1 MARPRF
7 ETSRDIANE
16 ERFIERIS
24 NLKDEKP
31 KKLPP
36 QYSLDYLM
44 LNNYNRPMR
53 FMELKQRNN
62 KHDQYDT
69 YIISLKKI
77 INGQKLAQSLNI
89 PFELAVRFTDG
100 DYVCTISDQPA
111 SSAYQVKWMERLNNR
126 DGYDGEPV
134 VHIPIWA
141 FSKLDDTCIQ

>member
-7 ETSRDIANE
+7 ETSEDIANE
-16 ERFIERIS
+16 ERFIETIS
-24 NLKDEKP
+24 NSNGESP

-62 KHDQYDT
+62 RHDQYDT

-77 INGQKLAQSLNI
+77 LNGQALSKSLGV

-100 DYVCTISDQPA
+100 DYVCTISDQQP
-111 SSAYQVKWMERLNNR
+111 SNIYQIRWMERHNNR

-134 VHIPIWA
+134 VHIPMWN
-141 FSKLDDTCIQ
+141 FSKIDDTYWQ